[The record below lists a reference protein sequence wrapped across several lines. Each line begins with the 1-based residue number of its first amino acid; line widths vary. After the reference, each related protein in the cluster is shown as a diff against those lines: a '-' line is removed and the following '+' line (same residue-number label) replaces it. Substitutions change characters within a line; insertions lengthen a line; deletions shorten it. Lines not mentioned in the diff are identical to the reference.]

1 MPVRILA
8 ALVALNLLL
17 TLALLWRDT
26 RSSASVV
33 QRVPSEPAEPAPT
46 EGRAVP
52 FDEEDAL
59 RRIVREELAR
69 ALAARST
76 AQEPAPADA
85 TAPQRRDPLL
95 DWERERLADE
105 VAGAIDDY
113 IAAGEIG
120 PADMARLQLSLAQL
134 PEPRRTEL
142 LNRLTRALSD
152 GEIEGAF

>member
-1 MPVRILA
+1 MPVRTLA

-26 RSSASVV
+26 RSTAQLAHPVA
-33 QRVPSEPAEPAPT
+33 PEPAELVPAEVRPAP
-46 EGRAVP
+46 VH
-52 FDEEDAL
+52 DEDAL

-69 ALAARST
+69 ALAPSST
-76 AQEPAPADA
+76 IEEPASAAPAVA
-85 TAPQRRDPLL
+85 QGHDPLL
-95 DWERERLADE
+95 DWERERLGDE
-105 VAGAIDDY
+105 IAGAIDDY
-113 IAAGEIG
+113 IAAGVIA

-134 PEPRRTEL
+134 PEPRRSEL

>member
-17 TLALLWRDT
+17 TLALLWRDA
-26 RSSASVV
+26 RSTALVV
-33 QRVPSEPAEPAPT
+33 ERVPANPAAPAPAELQPA
-46 EGRAVP
+46 ASN
-52 FDEEDAL
+52 EEDVL

-69 ALAARST
+69 ALAAPST
-76 AQEPAPADA
+76 AQEPASAKA
-85 TAPQRRDPLL
+85 TPPRQRDPLL

-105 VAGAIDDY
+105 VAGAIDEY
-113 IAAGEIG
+113 IAAGAIG